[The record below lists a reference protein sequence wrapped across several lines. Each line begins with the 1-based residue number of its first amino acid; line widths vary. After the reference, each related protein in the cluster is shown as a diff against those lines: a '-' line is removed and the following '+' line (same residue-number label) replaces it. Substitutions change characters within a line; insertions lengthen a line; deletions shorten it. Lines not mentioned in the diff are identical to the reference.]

1 MGTRINYF
9 VVLTRGTLRETFAT
23 KGAAHQAPQDLLDPL
38 AAAAS
43 PTYTSGNRMDL
54 LGCLYETVDRR
65 ARFKRLSACWR
76 ITNFSAHERLDRT
89 HASVVVDF
97 QSSIQ
102 EIALQPFPLIQAI
115 VDGRTGQ
122 TLGQRTHL
130 LLPYQKG
137 IQHRVALRLTDGEA
151 FLGRQSFGLPLDC
164 IEAVTEVQSLLR
176 RAAQQSIRVTP
187 TTLSLI
193 LERHVIIFATN
204 FSFLKCKFS
213 LSNKV

>member
-76 ITNFSAHERLDRT
+76 ITNFSAQWRTAWSHARFGCCRFLVVHPRDSPSAFPTDSGNSWRPYRSDSWAAYAPAAAIPKKHPAQGGFALDGWLSVTRATVLRPSARLHRGGYRSPIPLAPSSPT
-89 HASVVVDF
+89 VYPCHANNLVTDLRAS
-97 QSSIQ
+97 
-102 EIALQPFPLIQAI
+102 
-115 VDGRTGQ
+115 RN
-122 TLGQRTHL
+122 LGI
-130 LLPYQKG
+130 P
-137 IQHRVALRLTDGEA
+137 
-151 FLGRQSFGLPLDC
+151 
-164 IEAVTEVQSLLR
+164 
-176 RAAQQSIRVTP
+176 AAYIHN
-187 TTLSLI
+187 I
-193 LERHVIIFATN
+193 
-204 FSFLKCKFS
+204 
-213 LSNKV
+213 